1 MSKENSLAGR
11 LRFLNLD
18 VAAMARLKA
27 MKPVLMLALPEA
39 LEVFYQKIQSE
50 PETKAFFATSSMV
63 ASAKG
68 RQQSHWDMIS
78 DGKFEQTYLAAVTK
92 VGEIHARIGLEPR
105 WYIGGYALIVEQL
118 VAAVLA
124 ARWPKPGFWKRGSK
138 QAKPAEVALELAA
151 LTKAAFLDMD
161 LAISVYLEAQ
171 DTARKALEDREKAAN
186 ETILQTLG
194 DALKALAA
202 GTLTHRI
209 ADNIL
214 PAEYAAL
221 RQDFNAAMATLQETM
236 VSIGANTQAVR
247 SGAEEI
253 TQASDDL
260 SRRTEQQAASLEET
274 AAALDEIT
282 ATVRKTAEG
291 ANEARKVVAAAKTDA
306 ERSGEV
312 VKETV
317 AAMSGIETSSKQI
330 GNIIGVIDEIAFQ
343 TNLLALNAGVE
354 AARAG
359 DAGRGFAVVAT
370 EVRALAQRSA
380 DAAKEIKTLISASGA
395 QVASGV
401 TLVGETGKA
410 LSRTVE
416 QVEQL
421 NRLVS
426 EIAASAQEQATGLH
440 EVNTAV
446 NQMDQVTQQNA
457 AMVEEATAASHSLSG
472 EAAELAR
479 LVGQF
484 QTGAVAHPAPA
495 RPAVKKPAAANPRI
509 PAHAPIGKF
518 SAAPAKANAP
528 AKADNWDEF

>member
-1 MSKENSLAGR
+1 MDSAT
-11 LRFLNLD
+11 
-18 VAAMARLKA
+18 MAKLKA
-27 MKPVLMLALPEA
+27 MKTVIMPALPEV
-39 LEVFYQKIQSE
+39 LDVFYQKIQSE
-50 PETKAFFATSSMV
+50 AETKAFFTSASMV
-63 ASAKG
+63 TSAKG
-68 RQQSHWDMIS
+68 RQRAHWDMIS
-78 DGKFEQTYLAAVTK
+78 DGRFDQSYLAAVTK
-92 VGEIHARIGLEPR
+92 VGETHARIGLEPR

-124 ARWPKPGFWKRGSK
+124 ARWPKAGFWSRRSK
-138 QAKPAEVALELAA
+138 QPKAADVALELAA
-151 LTKAAFLDMD
+151 LTKAAFLDMEM
-161 LAISVYLEAQ
+161 AISVYLESLNA
-171 DTARKALEDREKAAN
+171 ARKVLEDRAKVSSA
-186 ETILQTLG
+186 TVLHTLG

-202 GTLTHRI
+202 GNLTHRI
-209 ADNIL
+209 GENIL
-214 PAEYAAL
+214 PEDYALL
-221 RQDFNAAMATLQETM
+221 RDDFNEAMSKLQETM
-236 VSIGANTQAVR
+236 RLIDANTLAVR

-291 ANEARKVVAAAKTDA
+291 ASEARQVVAVAKSDA
-306 ERSGEV
+306 ERSGDV

-410 LSRTVE
+410 LGRTLE

-426 EIAASAQEQATGLH
+426 DIAASTQEQSTALH
-440 EVNTAV
+440 EVNTAI

-457 AMVEEATAASHSLSG
+457 AMVEQATAASHSLSD
-472 EAAELAR
+472 EATELGR
-479 LVGQF
+479 LIGQF
-484 QTGAVAHPAPA
+484 QTGAAAQPHAARKAAHKPGAP
-495 RPAVKKPAAANPRI
+495 KPAAAKSRI

-518 SAAPAKANAP
+518 TPAHAPAPASARAP
-528 AKADNWDEF
+528 ATAKADNWDEF

>member
-1 MSKENSLAGR
+1 MSKENLLAER
-11 LRFLNLD
+11 LRFLDLD
-18 VAAMARLKA
+18 HAAMAKLKGIKA
-27 MKPVLMLALPEA
+27 LIMPALPKV
-39 LEVFYQKIQSE
+39 LDVFYQKIQSAA
-50 PETKAFFATSSMV
+50 ETKAFFSNGSMV
-63 ASAKG
+63 TSAKG
-68 RQQSHWDMIS
+68 RQQAHWDMIS
-78 DGKFEQTYLAAVTK
+78 DGKFDQKYLAAVTK

-118 VAAVLA
+118 IAAVLA
-124 ARWPKPGFWKRGSK
+124 ARWPKTGFWSRKSK
-138 QAKPAEVALELAA
+138 QPKAREVALELAA

-161 LAISVYLEAQ
+161 LAISIYLESLN
-171 DTARKALEDREKAAN
+171 TARAVLEDRAKASNA
-186 ETILQTLG
+186 TVLQTLG

-202 GTLTHRI
+202 GNLTHRI
-209 ADNIL
+209 GEHSL
-214 PAEYAAL
+214 PEDYARL
-221 RQDFNAAMATLQETM
+221 REDFNEALAKLQETM
-236 VSIGANTQAVR
+236 QSIDANARAVR
-247 SGAEEI
+247 SGAGEI

-291 ANEARKVVAAAKTDA
+291 VNEARMVVTVAKTDA

-312 VKETV
+312 VKETIT
-317 AAMSGIETSSKQI
+317 AMSGIESSSKQI
-330 GNIIGVIDEIAFQ
+330 SNIIGVIDEIAFQ

-380 DAAKEIKTLISASGA
+380 DAAKEIKALISASGA

-401 TLVGETGKA
+401 TLVSETGKSLA
-410 LSRTVE
+410 RTVE
-416 QVEQL
+416 QVEKL
-421 NRLVS
+421 DRLVC

-440 EVNTAV
+440 QVNTAV

-457 AMVEEATAASHSLSG
+457 AMVEQSTAASHSLAG
-472 EAAELAR
+472 EAVELAR
-479 LVGQF
+479 LVERF
-484 QTGAVAHPAPA
+484 QTGANAQSGAA
-495 RPAVKKPAAANPRI
+495 RIATQKPGSPKSRI

-518 SAAPAKANAP
+518 SALPAKATAL
-528 AKADNWDEF
+528 AKADHWDEF